1 MVMVRVRV
9 GLVRFRFRLGFR
21 LGLDLHSWLLTH
33 SWRSDA
39 INFLLAYYQMADL
52 TLTLGHTKQCVQCK
66 PPLLPPA
73 RTSKSAGSPRA
84 PELEATGSKDV
95 PACASCSFP
104 HLQMSNIQ
112 GRRWEFLTGGSKVR
126 GSGGQKCPSG
136 VQGQSPGRRSGGQ
149 SPPEAEALLKSRY

>member
-1 MVMVRVRV
+1 MVRVRV

-126 GSGGQKCPSG
+126 GSGDRSALGGSRGKAPVGGLGDKVPQK
-136 VQGQSPGRRSGGQ
+136 
-149 SPPEAEALLKSRY
+149 LKHF